1 MHWRMTALGIDRP
14 RELHWYHAGPMLFGD
29 LGTSRLYV
37 LGLAFYF
44 TRHASLFHILFVNIL
59 LLLVGFCYLIICRK
73 YPDGGGVYSSARSSS
88 RALAVVGG
96 LTLCADYTVTAALSC
111 LDAFRYLGV
120 SGEILGI
127 RVELACTLAAIVAI
141 GLVNWFGPRG
151 MGRVALVVALVT
163 VLLTLIIAACAI
175 PSLHHARIELPV
187 RERYSVTA
195 WGDAWVG
202 FTEIVLALSGIEAI
216 ANMTGIMVSPVRVTS
231 RRSILPVLLEVVTL
245 NILLGAAM
253 NALPDAK
260 LIDLEGHALG
270 TDNMMSILATAYV
283 GNTFSFLASFA
294 FGALLL
300 SAVNTAI
307 MDLMAV
313 QYMMARDGELPAAL
327 ARLNRHG
334 VPGYGLL
341 LAMLVPAALLI
352 VFQDL
357 TQLAGLYSV
366 GVVSAITINLL
377 TTGCTRQFDLRPWE
391 RWLLCGVGGLMT
403 CILITLLWNKPNARA
418 FSMAVLVL
426 GLAARLFT
434 LARRSTLAKPRA
446 RAVRLLAAACF
457 AGQLAISCL
466 MPTESPGAFAMSV
479 AAVGALVWM
488 GNFMPEA
495 TRPTEAA
502 TALQNLDGDY
512 HPTTHY
518 MVTASRPSPLIAGVM
533 EDARHNEAG
542 VVVLFVRELAIPV
555 MGSGATQDAADD
567 SDASDIFAEALA
579 PARRLGVPV
588 RLVYLVGGPV
598 VDRILQTALDVE
610 ASRIYMQLPKRHG
623 IMRFFKGDVI
633 GPVAERLP
641 ASMELV
647 IRV

>member
-1 MHWRMTALGIDRP
+1 MAALGNDRP

-59 LLLVGFCYLIICRK
+59 LLLVGGCYLIICRK
-73 YPDGGGVYSSARSSS
+73 YPDGGGVYSSARATS

-120 SGEILGI
+120 GGEILGV
-127 RVELACTLAAIVAI
+127 RVELLCTLAAVAAI

-151 MGRVALVVALVT
+151 MGRVALIVALAT
-163 VLLTLIIAACAI
+163 VLLTLVIAVCAI
-175 PSLHHARIELPV
+175 PNLHHTRIELPV
-187 RERYSVTA
+187 RERYSVAA

-231 RRSILPVLLEVVTL
+231 RRSIVPVLVEVVTL

-260 LIDLEGHALG
+260 LIDPEGHALG
-270 TDNMMSILATAYV
+270 TDNMMNILATAYV
-283 GNTFSFLASFA
+283 GATFSFVSSFV

-307 MDLMAV
+307 VDLMAI
-313 QYMMARDGELPAAL
+313 QYMMARDGELPGVL
-327 ARLNRHG
+327 ARLNSHG

-341 LAMLVPAALLI
+341 LAMLVPAALL
-352 VFQDL
+352 VLFPDL

-366 GVVSAITINLL
+366 GVVAAITINLL
-377 TTGCTRQFDLRPWE
+377 TTGCTKQFDLQAWE
-391 RWLLCGVGGLMT
+391 RWLLCGVGVLMA
-403 CILITLLWNKPNARA
+403 CILATLLWNKPHARA
-418 FSMAVLVL
+418 FSMDILVVGL
-426 GLAARLFT
+426 GARLFT
-434 LARRSTLAKPRA
+434 LAGRSTLGTLRGN
-446 RAVRLLAAACF
+446 AVRLFAAACCI
-457 AGQLAISCL
+457 GQVGLACL
-466 MPTESPGAFAMSV
+466 APAESQSAFALS
-479 AAVGALVWM
+479 AAAAGLLVWA
-488 GNFMPEA
+488 GRFVS
-495 TRPTEAA
+495 AA
-502 TALQNLDGDY
+502 IPREETAAALENLDGDY
-512 HPTTHY
+512 HPDGFY
-518 MVTASRPSPLIAGVM
+518 MVSASRSSPLIAGVI
-533 EDARHNEAG
+533 EDARRSQAG

-555 MGSGATQDAADD
+555 MGAGAAQDAAEDPVAREIF
-567 SDASDIFAEALA
+567 SETLAS
-579 PARRLGVPV
+579 ARRLGVPV
-588 RLVYLVGGPV
+588 KLVYLVGGSV
-598 VDRILQTALDVE
+598 VDRILQTATDVS
-610 ASRIYMQLPKRHG
+610 ASRIYMQLSKRQG

-641 ASMELV
+641 EHTELV
-647 IRV
+647 IRA

>member
-1 MHWRMTALGIDRP
+1 MTALGNDRP

-59 LLLVGFCYLIICRK
+59 LLLVGGCYLIICRK
-73 YPDGGGVYSSARSSS
+73 YPDGGGVYSAARSTS

-111 LDAFRYLGV
+111 LDAFRYFGV
-120 SGEILGI
+120 GGEILGVRI
-127 RVELACTLAAIVAI
+127 ELLCTLAAIAAI
-141 GLVNWFGPRG
+141 GFVNWFGPRG
-151 MGRVALVVALVT
+151 MGRVALFVAVLT
-163 VLLTLIIAACAI
+163 VLLTLVITVCAI
-175 PSLHHARIELPV
+175 PSLHHTRIELPV
-187 RERYSVTA
+187 RERYSLTA
-195 WGDAWVG
+195 WSDAWVG

-231 RRSILPVLLEVVTL
+231 RRSIVPVLLEVVTL

-260 LIDLEGHALG
+260 LIDPEGHALG
-270 TDNMMSILATAYV
+270 TDNMMNILATAYV
-283 GNTFSFLASFA
+283 GGTFSFVASFV

-307 MDLMAV
+307 TDLMAI
-313 QYMMARDGELPAAL
+313 QYMMARDGEAPALL
-327 ARLNRHG
+327 ACLNRHG

-341 LAMLVPAALLI
+341 LAMFIPAGLLVMFP
-352 VFQDL
+352 DL

-377 TTGCTRQFDLRPWE
+377 TTGSTKQFDLRAWE
-391 RWLLCGVGGLMT
+391 RWLLCGVGVLMA
-403 CILITLLWNKPNARA
+403 CILVTLLWNKPHARI
-418 FSMAVLVL
+418 FSMAILVVGL
-426 GLAARLFT
+426 GARLFT
-434 LARRSTLAKPRA
+434 LAGRSTLSRPYI
-446 RAVRLLAAACF
+446 RAVCLFAAVCCIGQVYLALMVPADSPAVFAAS
-457 AGQLAISCL
+457 A
-466 MPTESPGAFAMSV
+466 
-479 AAVGALVWM
+479 AAVGLLVWV
-488 GNFMPEA
+488 GQFVSASIPQQ
-495 TRPTEAA
+495 EAA
-502 TALQNLDGDY
+502 TALDDFDGDY
-512 HPTTHY
+512 HPDSCF
-518 MVTASRPSPLIAGVM
+518 MVSASRSSPLISGVI
-533 EDARHNEAG
+533 EEARRSQAS

-555 MGSGATQDAADD
+555 MGSGTTQDASEDP
-567 SDASDIFAEALA
+567 DARAIFGEALA

-588 RLVYLVGGPV
+588 KLMYLVGGSV
-598 VDRILQTALDVE
+598 VDRIVQTATDVS
-610 ASRIYMQLPKRHG
+610 ASRIYMQISKRHG

-641 ASMELV
+641 EHMELV

>member
-1 MHWRMTALGIDRP
+1 MAAIGNDRP

-59 LLLVGFCYLIICRK
+59 LLLVGSCYLIICRK
-73 YPDGGGVYSSARSSS
+73 YPDGGGVYSSARTAS

-120 SGEILGI
+120 DGAILGV
-127 RVELACTLAAIVAI
+127 RVELLCTLAAIAAI
-141 GLVNWFGPRG
+141 GFVNWFGPRG
-151 MGRVALVVALVT
+151 MGRVALIVAVVT
-163 VLLTLIIAACAI
+163 VLLTLVIAVCAI
-175 PSLHHARIELPV
+175 PSLHHTRIELPV
-187 RERYSVTA
+187 RERYSVAA

-231 RRSILPVLLEVVTL
+231 RRSIVPVLIEVVTL
-245 NILLGAAM
+245 NIILGAAM

-260 LIDLEGHALG
+260 LIDPEGHALG
-270 TDNMMSILATAYV
+270 TDNMMNILATAYV
-283 GNTFSFLASFA
+283 GPTFSFLASFV
-294 FGALLL
+294 FSALLL

-307 MDLMAV
+307 TDLMAI
-313 QYMMARDGELPAAL
+313 QYMMARDGEAPGIL
-327 ARLNRHG
+327 ARLNSHG

-352 VFQDL
+352 LFPDL

-377 TTGCTRQFDLRPWE
+377 TTGFTKQFDLRPWE
-391 RWLLCGVGGLMT
+391 RWLLCGVGTLMA
-403 CILITLLWNKPNARA
+403 CILVTLMWNKPHART
-418 FSMAVLVL
+418 FSMSILVVGL
-426 GLAARLFT
+426 GARLFT
-434 LARRSTLAKPRA
+434 LAGRSTLDKPHGNA
-446 RAVRLLAAACF
+446 IRLLAAACCI
-457 AGQLAISCL
+457 GQVGLTFVVPA
-466 MPTESPGAFAMSV
+466 ESQMAFLLSA
-479 AAVGALVWM
+479 AAVGLLVWV
-488 GNFMPEA
+488 GRFVSDAIPRDEV
-495 TRPTEAA
+495 AA
-502 TALQNLDGDY
+502 ALNNLDGDY
-512 HPTTHY
+512 HPEGCY
-518 MVTASRPSPLIAGVM
+518 MVSASHPSPLITGVID
-533 EDARHNEAG
+533 DARRRGAG

-555 MGSGATQDAADD
+555 MSAGAMQ
-567 SDASDIFAEALA
+567 DASDDPVARAIFAEALA
-579 PARRLGVPV
+579 PARRQGVPLK
-588 RLVYLVGGPV
+588 LVYLVGGSV
-598 VDRILQTALDVE
+598 VDRILETAVDVS
-610 ASRIYMQLPKRHG
+610 ATRIYLQLSKRHG

-641 ASMELV
+641 AHTELI
-647 IRV
+647 IRG

>member
-1 MHWRMTALGIDRP
+1 MAALGNDRP

-59 LLLVGFCYLIICRK
+59 LLLVGGCYLIICRK
-73 YPDGGGVYSSARSSS
+73 YPDGGGVYSSARATS

-120 SGEILGI
+120 GGEILGV
-127 RVELACTLAAIVAI
+127 RVELLCTLAAVAAI

-151 MGRVALVVALVT
+151 MGRVALIVALAT
-163 VLLTLIIAACAI
+163 VLLTLVIAVCAI
-175 PSLHHARIELPV
+175 PNLHHTRIELPV
-187 RERYSVTA
+187 RERYSVAA

-231 RRSILPVLLEVVTL
+231 RRSIVPVLVEVVTL

-260 LIDLEGHALG
+260 LIDPEGHALG
-270 TDNMMSILATAYV
+270 TDNMMNILATAYV
-283 GNTFSFLASFA
+283 GATFSFVSSFV

-307 MDLMAV
+307 VDLMAI
-313 QYMMARDGELPAAL
+313 QYMMARDGELPGVL
-327 ARLNRHG
+327 ARLNSHG

-341 LAMLVPAALLI
+341 LAMLVPAALL
-352 VFQDL
+352 VLFPDL

-366 GVVSAITINLL
+366 GVVAAITINLL
-377 TTGCTRQFDLRPWE
+377 TTGCTKQFDLQAWE
-391 RWLLCGVGGLMT
+391 RWLLCGVGVLMA
-403 CILITLLWNKPNARA
+403 CILATLLWNKPHARA
-418 FSMAVLVL
+418 FSMDILVVGL
-426 GLAARLFT
+426 GARLFT
-434 LARRSTLAKPRA
+434 LAGRSTLGTPRGN
-446 RAVRLLAAACF
+446 AVRLFVSAAIPREETAAA
-457 AGQLAISCL
+457 L
-466 MPTESPGAFAMSV
+466 E
-479 AAVGALVWM
+479 
-488 GNFMPEA
+488 
-495 TRPTEAA
+495 
-502 TALQNLDGDY
+502 NLDGDY
-512 HPTTHY
+512 HPDGFY
-518 MVTASRPSPLIAGVM
+518 MVSASRSSPLIAGVI
-533 EDARHNEAG
+533 EDARRSQAG

-555 MGSGATQDAADD
+555 MGAGAAQDAAEDPVAREIF
-567 SDASDIFAEALA
+567 SETLAS
-579 PARRLGVPV
+579 ARRLGVPV
-588 RLVYLVGGPV
+588 KLVYLVGGSV
-598 VDRILQTALDVE
+598 VDRILQTATDVS
-610 ASRIYMQLPKRHG
+610 ASRIYMQLSKRQG

-641 ASMELV
+641 EHTELV
-647 IRV
+647 IRA

>member
-1 MHWRMTALGIDRP
+1 MAALGNDRP

-59 LLLVGFCYLIICRK
+59 LLLVGGCYLIICRK
-73 YPDGGGVYSSARSSS
+73 YPDGGGVYSSARATS

-120 SGEILGI
+120 GGEILGV
-127 RVELACTLAAIVAI
+127 RVELLCTLAAVAAI

-151 MGRVALVVALVT
+151 MGRVALIVALAT
-163 VLLTLIIAACAI
+163 VLLTLVIAVCAI
-175 PSLHHARIELPV
+175 PNLHHTRIELPV
-187 RERYSVTA
+187 RERYSVAA

-231 RRSILPVLLEVVTL
+231 SRSIVPVLVEVVTL

-260 LIDLEGHALG
+260 LIDPEGHALG
-270 TDNMMSILATAYV
+270 TDNMMNILATAYV
-283 GNTFSFLASFA
+283 GATFSFVSSFV

-307 MDLMAV
+307 VDLMAI
-313 QYMMARDGELPAAL
+313 QYMMARDGELPGVL
-327 ARLNRHG
+327 ARLNSHG

-341 LAMLVPAALLI
+341 LAMLVPAALL
-352 VFQDL
+352 VLFPDL

-366 GVVSAITINLL
+366 GVVAAITINLL
-377 TTGCTRQFDLRPWE
+377 TTGCTKQFDLQAWE
-391 RWLLCGVGGLMT
+391 RWLLCGVGVLMA
-403 CILITLLWNKPNARA
+403 CILATLLWNKPHARA
-418 FSMAVLVL
+418 FSMDILVVGL
-426 GLAARLFT
+426 GARLFT
-434 LARRSTLAKPRA
+434 LAGRSTLGSPRGN
-446 RAVRLLAAACF
+446 AVRLFAAACCIGQVGLACLVPAESQSAF
-457 AGQLAISCL
+457 VLSAAAAGL
-466 MPTESPGAFAMSV
+466 
-479 AAVGALVWM
+479 LVWA
-488 GNFMPEA
+488 GRFVS
-495 TRPTEAA
+495 AA
-502 TALQNLDGDY
+502 IPREETAAALENLDGDY
-512 HPTTHY
+512 HPDVFY
-518 MVTASRPSPLIAGVM
+518 MVSASRSSPLILGVI
-533 EDARHNEAG
+533 EDARRSQAG
-542 VVVLFVRELAIPV
+542 VVVLYVRELAIPV
-555 MGSGATQDAADD
+555 MGSGAAQDAAEDPV
-567 SDASDIFAEALA
+567 AREIFAETLA
-579 PARRLGVPV
+579 SGRRLGVPV
-588 RLVYLVGGPV
+588 KLVYLVGGSV
-598 VDRILQTALDVE
+598 VDRILQTATDVS
-610 ASRIYMQLPKRHG
+610 ASRIYMQLSKRQG

-641 ASMELV
+641 AHTELV
-647 IRV
+647 IRA

>member
-1 MHWRMTALGIDRP
+1 MAAIGNDRP

-59 LLLVGFCYLIICRK
+59 LLLVGGCYLIICRK
-73 YPDGGGVYSSARSSS
+73 YPDGGGVYSAARTSS

-120 SGEILGI
+120 GGDIFGVRI
-127 RVELACTLAAIVAI
+127 ELLCTLAAIAAI
-141 GLVNWFGPRG
+141 GFVNWFGPRG
-151 MGRVALVVALVT
+151 MGRVALIVAVVT
-163 VLLTLIIAACAI
+163 VLLTLIIAVCAI
-175 PSLHHARIELPV
+175 PSLHHTRIELPV
-187 RERYSVTA
+187 RERYSLTA
-195 WGDAWVG
+195 WSDAWVG

-231 RRSILPVLLEVVTL
+231 RRSIVPVLIEVVTL

-260 LIDLEGHALG
+260 LIDPEGHALG
-270 TDNMMSILATAYV
+270 TDNMMNILATAYV
-283 GNTFSFLASFA
+283 GGTFSFLASFV

-307 MDLMAV
+307 TDLMAI
-313 QYMMARDGELPAAL
+313 QYMMARDGEVPAIL
-327 ARLNRHG
+327 ARLNSHG

-341 LAMLVPAALLI
+341 LAMFIPAALLMM
-352 VFQDL
+352 FPDL

-377 TTGCTRQFDLRPWE
+377 TTGCTKQFDLRAWE
-391 RWLLCGVGGLMT
+391 RWLLCGVGVLMA
-403 CILITLLWNKPNARA
+403 CILATLLWNKPHARI
-418 FSMAVLVL
+418 FSMAILVVGL
-426 GLAARLFT
+426 GARLFT
-434 LARRSTLAKPRA
+434 LAGRSTLSRSSIHAI
-446 RAVRLLAAACF
+446 RLLAAVCCI
-457 AGQLAISCL
+457 GQVCLAL
-466 MPTESPGAFAMSV
+466 MVPAESHAAFAAS
-479 AAVGALVWM
+479 AAAAGLLVWV
-488 GNFMPEA
+488 GRFVSDSIPQQ
-495 TRPTEAA
+495 EAA
-502 TALQNLDGDY
+502 TSLENLDGDY
-512 HPTTHY
+512 HPDGCY
-518 MVTASRPSPLIAGVM
+518 MVSASRSSPLISGVI
-533 EDARHNEAG
+533 EDARRSQAS
-542 VVVLFVRELAIPV
+542 VVVLFVRELGIPV
-555 MGSGATQDAADD
+555 MGSGTTQDASDD
-567 SDASDIFAEALA
+567 PDARAIFAEALA

-588 RLVYLVGGPV
+588 KLVYLVGGSV
-598 VDRILQTALDVE
+598 VDRIVQTATDVS
-610 ASRIYMQLPKRHG
+610 ASRIYMQISKRHG

-641 ASMELV
+641 GHMELV

>member
-1 MHWRMTALGIDRP
+1 MAAIGNDRP

-59 LLLVGFCYLIICRK
+59 LLLVGGCYLIICRK
-73 YPDGGGVYSSARSSS
+73 YPDGGGVYSAARSSS

-120 SGEILGI
+120 DGEILGVRI
-127 RVELACTLAAIVAI
+127 ELLCTLAAIAAI
-141 GLVNWFGPRG
+141 GFVNWFGPRG
-151 MGRVALVVALVT
+151 MGRVALIVAVVT
-163 VLLTLIIAACAI
+163 VLLTLVIAVCAI
-175 PSLHHARIELPV
+175 PSLHHTRIELPV
-187 RERYSVTA
+187 RERYSLTA
-195 WGDAWVG
+195 WSDAWVG

-231 RRSILPVLLEVVTL
+231 RRSIVPVLIEVVTL

-283 GNTFSFLASFA
+283 GGTFSFLASFV

-307 MDLMAV
+307 TDLMAI
-313 QYMMARDGELPAAL
+313 QYMMARDGEVPEIL
-327 ARLNRHG
+327 ARLNSHG

-341 LAMLVPAALLI
+341 LAMFIPAALLMM
-352 VFQDL
+352 FPDL

-377 TTGCTRQFDLRPWE
+377 TTGCTKQFDLRAWE
-391 RWLLCGVGGLMT
+391 RWLLCSVGVLMA
-403 CILITLLWNKPNARA
+403 CILATLLWNKPHARI
-418 FSMAVLVL
+418 FSIAILVVGL
-426 GLAARLFT
+426 GARLFT
-434 LARRSTLAKPRA
+434 LAGRSTLSKSYLH
-446 RAVRLLAAACF
+446 AVRLLAAGCCI
-457 AGQLAISCL
+457 GQVCLAF
-466 MPTESPGAFAMSV
+466 MVPAESQAAFAAS
-479 AAVGALVWM
+479 AAAAGLLVWV
-488 GNFMPEA
+488 GRFVSESIPQQ
-495 TRPTEAA
+495 EAA
-502 TALQNLDGDY
+502 MALENLDGDY
-512 HPTTHY
+512 HPDGCY
-518 MVTASRPSPLIAGVM
+518 MVSASRSSPLISGVI
-533 EDARHNEAG
+533 EDARRSQAG

-555 MGSGATQDAADD
+555 MGSGTTQDASDD
-567 SDASDIFAEALA
+567 PDARAIFAEALA

-588 RLVYLVGGPV
+588 KLVYLVGGSV
-598 VDRILQTALDVE
+598 VDRIVQTATDVS
-610 ASRIYMQLPKRHG
+610 ASRIYMQISRRHG

-641 ASMELV
+641 GHMELV
-647 IRV
+647 IRA